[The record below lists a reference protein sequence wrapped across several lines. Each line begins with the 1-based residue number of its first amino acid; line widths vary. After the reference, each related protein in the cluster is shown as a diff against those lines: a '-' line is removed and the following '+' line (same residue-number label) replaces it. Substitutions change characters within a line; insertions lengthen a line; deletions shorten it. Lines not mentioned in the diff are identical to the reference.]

1 MEPNVNRIDQQR
13 RVIMETQQDVRAMLD
28 LESRI
33 LQRLRSAERLGLA
46 AEGALLVES
55 FNGTGTTATEYR
67 AALAALAAFQTLD
80 PGVWVALEQFA
91 R

>member
-1 MEPNVNRIDQQR
+1 MAQTPNQIDQQR
-13 RVIMETQQDVRAMLD
+13 RVISETQADVRAMLD

-46 AEGALLVES
+46 ADGALDEES
-55 FNGTGTTATEYR
+55 FSATGTDAAAYR